1 MAEASAT
8 LRAGSAVVSNMKK
21 LRAADDWPN
30 LHESLLELYAIL
42 FEWCGASH
50 QTTRVIAE
58 ELARRGIIAN
68 APGLDEYLPKPPSV
82 NYFDG
87 PLRSNVAILYI
98 ERPKVFGIFPRR
110 GFVDTAIRDMRRLI
124 SPRKRLYQQWRASK
138 RRAAKRRGLKSFMS
152 VYFPDLLTDFIDA
165 VEERQ
170 KFVNLVEREAKLKAR
185 LIRSIRDIDDGE
197 LQRLGLESARTSK
210 GLLEVE
216 FKLKYAISG
225 SFPLS

>member
-1 MAEASAT
+1 
-8 LRAGSAVVSNMKK
+8 
-21 LRAADDWPN
+21 
-30 LHESLLELYAIL
+30 
-42 FEWCGASH
+42 
-50 QTTRVIAE
+50 
-58 ELARRGIIAN
+58 
-68 APGLDEYLPKPPSV
+68 
-82 NYFDG
+82 
-87 PLRSNVAILYI
+87 
-98 ERPKVFGIFPRR
+98 
-110 GFVDTAIRDMRRLI
+110 
-124 SPRKRLYQQWRASK
+124 
-138 RRAAKRRGLKSFMS
+138 MS